1 MLSTYSI
8 IFTASDGTVIDGELE
23 TAAPLPTGGW
33 TLTLNA
39 AGNGFAA
46 APVVV
51 IPPAPPPVTQVATPV
66 FSPLPP
72 GPGTIP
78 LKVTITTPTIAAAIY
93 YTTDGVKPT
102 YPPTGATK
110 LYNPATGVVIDT
122 TAYDPYCVYA
132 IAVAPGLT
140 NSALA
145 TGNYV
150 FSAPTTVATPT
161 FSPVG
166 GTVSVGQKVTLACAT
181 AGASI
186 YYTTNGSA
194 PTTSSTLYT
203 GPIAVTESE
212 TINAIAVVGTAQSA
226 VTTSSPQAAVRR

>member
-161 FSPVG
+161 FSPTWRDCLGWGKSHARLRNCWGFNVLHYG
-166 GTVSVGQKVTLACAT
+166 WQHPLT
-181 AGASI
+181 
-186 YYTTNGSA
+186 
-194 PTTSSTLYT
+194 
-203 GPIAVTESE
+203 
-212 TINAIAVVGTAQSA
+212 QSA
-226 VTTSSPQAAVRR
+226 VRRSSIQIPSLLQ

>member
-1 MLSTYSI
+1 MNS
-8 IFTASDGTVIDGELE
+8 
-23 TAAPLPTGGW
+23 PGGR
-33 TLTLNA
+33 
-39 AGNGFAA
+39 
-46 APVVV
+46 
-51 IPPAPPPVTQVATPV
+51 
-66 FSPLPP
+66 P
-72 GPGTIP
+72 GAY
-78 LKVTITTPTIAAAIY
+78 ITTPTIAAAIY

-161 FSPVG
+161 FSPTG
-166 GTVSVGQKVTLACAT
+166 GTVQPGDKVTLACAT
-181 AGASI
+181 AGASM
-186 YYTTNGSA
+186 YYTTDGSI
-194 PTTSSTLYT
+194 PTYPISGTTKLYAN
-203 GPIAVTESE
+203 PLSVAVSE
-212 TINAIAVVGTAQSA
+212 TIKAIAVVGTTQSEIA
-226 VTTSSPQAAVRR
+226 TP